1 MHSIFSYLLMLS
13 LGMLVFHQDARF
25 PASVSAEPPTMN
37 GIRTKNDYSTESL
50 VRDIFAKGACDNI
63 SNIRSIGNREGIG
76 YFENGRNVIGM
87 ENGIIISTGQIE
99 HAEGPN
105 QAGDKSGTLGN
116 TAGDQDLGM
125 FVDQRV
131 LDVVGIEFDFV
142 PLDSFVKFRYVFASE
157 EYCEFVGS
165 VYNDVFG
172 FFVSGPGIEGEF
184 SNQAKNVALI
194 PGTNDYVAINSV
206 NHAYNSQY
214 FIRNEL
220 ERDARQ
226 CEIEPF
232 NSPYRNSIEYDGFT
246 TILTA
251 NLQLIPCE
259 TYHIRFVV
267 ADVAD
272 RYYDSAV
279 FLEAESFN
287 IGGTVLLNAEAK
299 ETNKATEGCEDAFF
313 VFKRGEQ
320 ENLNKALTVQFK
332 VTDESTAIEGIDFE
346 PLPRQVTIPAGK
358 MHARLPVKVINDGID
373 EPDEKIVIELD
384 IPCACYSGN
393 ATMLLT
399 DSPPLVVELAD
410 KQVCRNSTTTLR
422 PEINGG
428 VPPYTYRWS
437 NGALTPQIEISP
449 GLSIVYTVTI
459 SDQCGNTTTDT
470 CRIHIIEPPEA
481 ELSGFAEICAG
492 DTAFLPILLNGA
504 PPWRLT
510 YTVNGEIQPIIE
522 GIQSDHFLL
531 PATQHGIYKIKN
543 LQDANCEGIAEG
555 YGEIKLIQVAM
566 DAQIQAVSCN
576 AGSDG
581 SISVQPSGGKPPYR
595 FHWGYT
601 SADKAE
607 LIDLTAGLYALT
619 ITDQG
624 GCASTFTIEVPEPTP
639 LAPIIFDCEDL
650 TNTNFDFS
658 ASGGTPPYQYSTDGV
673 TFSDQ
678 RFFEQLTPGAAY
690 HLTIRDANG
699 CELQQTLTLPP
710 TYEQMVELPEVLEI
724 KIGEPFTIVPKLH
737 IPEALVANI
746 RWLPDENLSCI
757 DCLNPQTLALHE
769 TSYTIRVIDLFGCTG
784 EATVRI
790 KLDRN
795 VDVFIP
801 SAFSPDGDH
810 VNDRFTVFANPH
822 QVRRVIAFQ
831 VFDRWGSQVFAAE
844 DFLPNDENR
853 GWDGHIGNKLPN
865 AGIFVYLAKL
875 ELVDGSE
882 IIRKGQVLLVR

>member
-1 MHSIFSYLLMLS
+1 MQSLFGYLLILS
-13 LGMLVFHQDARF
+13 LSMLMFHQDTMP
-25 PASVSAEPPTMN
+25 PASIFAEPPTLS

-63 SNIRSIGNREGIG
+63 SNIRSIGNHEGIG
-76 YFENGRNVIGM
+76 YFENGRSVIGM

-172 FFVSGPGIEGEF
+172 FFVSGPGIDGEF

-220 ERDARQ
+220 ERDSRQ
-226 CEIEPF
+226 CNIEPF
-232 NSPYRNSIEYDGFT
+232 NSPYRNAIEYDGFT
-246 TILTA
+246 KILTA
-251 NLQLIPCE
+251 ELQLIPCE

-299 ETNKATEGCEDAFF
+299 DAERATEGCEDAFF

-320 ENLNKALTVQFK
+320 ENLNKPLTVQFEI
-332 VTDESTAIEGIDFE
+332 TDESTAIEGIDFE
-346 PLPRQVTIPAGK
+346 PIPRKIIIPAGK
-358 MHARLPVKVINDGID
+358 MNVRLPVKVINDGID
-373 EPDEKIVIELD
+373 EPDEKIVIALD
-384 IPCACYSGN
+384 IPCACYSGD
-393 ATMLLT
+393 ATMILI
-399 DSPPLVVELAD
+399 DPPPLIAQLAD
-410 KQVCRNSTTTLR
+410 KQVCRNNTTTLQ
-422 PEINGG
+422 PEVSGG
-428 VPPYTYRWS
+428 VPPYSYRWS
-437 NGALTPQIEISP
+437 NGASTSKIDIKPVLATTYI
-449 GLSIVYTVTI
+449 VTI
-459 SDQCGNTTTDT
+459 SDQCGNSTTDT
-470 CRIHIIEPPEA
+470 CQINITEPPEA
-481 ELSGFAEICAG
+481 QLSGFAEICAG
-492 DTAFLPILLNGA
+492 DTTFLPVFLTGT
-504 PPWRLT
+504 PPWSMV
-510 YTVNGEIQPIIE
+510 YTINGEIQPPIE
-522 GIQSDHFLL
+522 GIQSSQFSL
-531 PATQHGIYKIKN
+531 PAAQHGIYRIKA
-543 LQDANCEGIAEG
+543 LQDANCEGTAAG
-555 YGEIKLIQVAM
+555 YGEINLIRVAM
-566 DAQIQAVSCN
+566 DAQIQEVSCN
-576 AGSDG
+576 TGADG
-581 SISVQPSGGKPPYR
+581 GIAIYPKSGNAPYQ
-595 FHWGYT
+595 FHWDHTTTSTAQLNNLQAGVYT
-601 SADKAE
+601 
-607 LIDLTAGLYALT
+607 LT

-624 GCASTFTIEVPEPTP
+624 GCASIFSIEILEPTP

-650 TNTNFDFS
+650 MDTSFDFS

-673 TFSDQ
+673 TFSDHY
-678 RFFEQLTPGAAY
+678 FFEQLIPGTSY
-690 HLTIRDANG
+690 NLTIRDANG

-724 KIGEPFTIVPKLH
+724 KIGEPFTIVPKLN

-757 DCLNPQTLALHE
+757 DCLSPQILALQE

-790 KLDRN
+790 KLDREI
-795 VDVFIP
+795 DVFIP
-801 SAFSPDGDH
+801 TAFSPDGDH
-810 VNDRFTVFANPH
+810 VNDRFTVFANPR

-831 VFDRWGSQVFAAE
+831 VFDRWGSQVFVAE
-844 DFLPNDENR
+844 DFLPNDEDH

-865 AGIFVYLAKL
+865 AGIFVYMAKL

-882 IIRKGQVLLVR
+882 TIRKGQVLLVR

>member
-1 MHSIFSYLLMLS
+1 MQSIFSYLLILS
-13 LGMLVFHQDARF
+13 LGMLVFHQHTKP
-25 PASVSAEPPTMN
+25 PASASAEPPIMN

-142 PLDSFVKFRYVFASE
+142 PLDSFVRFRYVFASE

-232 NSPYRNSIEYDGFT
+232 NSPHRNSIEYDGFT

-251 NLQLIPCE
+251 TLQLVPCE

-320 ENLNKALTVQFK
+320 ENLNKALTVQFEI
-332 VTDESTAIEGIDFE
+332 TDESTAIEGIDFE

-358 MHARLPVKVINDGID
+358 MNVRLPVKVINDRID
-373 EPDEKIVIELD
+373 EPDEKIVIALD
-384 IPCACYSGN
+384 IPCACYSGD

-399 DSPPLVVELAD
+399 DPPPLIAQLTD
-410 KQVCRNSTTTLR
+410 KQVCRNSTATLR

-428 VPPYTYRWS
+428 IPPYSYRWS
-437 NGALTPQIEISP
+437 NGALTPEIEINP
-449 GLSIVYTVTI
+449 GLASIYTVTI
-459 SDQCGNTTTDT
+459 SDQCGNSTTDT
-470 CRIHIIEPPEA
+470 CRISIIESPEA
-481 ELSGFAEICAG
+481 QLTGFAEICSG
-492 DTAFLPILLNGA
+492 DTAFLSILLNGA
-504 PPWRLT
+504 PPWSLT
-510 YTVNGEIQPIIE
+510 YMINDEIQPIIE
-522 GIQSDHFLL
+522 GIQANHFSL
-531 PATQHGIYKIKN
+531 PASQHGIYKIKT

-555 YGEIKLIQVAM
+555 HGEINLIQVSM
-566 DAQIQAVSCN
+566 DTQVQAVSCN
-576 AGSDG
+576 AGADG
-581 SISVQPSGGKPPYR
+581 GIAVYPKSGNAPYQ
-595 FHWGYT
+595 FHWDHTNVNTAQLNNLQAGVYT
-601 SADKAE
+601 
-607 LIDLTAGLYALT
+607 LT
-619 ITDQG
+619 IIDHL
-624 GCASTFTIEVPEPTP
+624 GCASAFTIEVPEPKP
-639 LAPIIFDCEDL
+639 LAPIIFDCKDL
-650 TNTNFDFS
+650 TDTNFDFS
-658 ASGGTPPYQYSTDGV
+658 ASGGTPPYQYATDGV
-673 TFSDQ
+673 TFSDYH
-678 RFFEQLTPGAAY
+678 FFEQLIPGTTY
-690 HLTIRDANG
+690 QLTIRDANG

-724 KIGEPFTIVPKLH
+724 KIGESFTIVPKLN
-737 IPEALVANI
+737 IPEGLVANV
-746 RWLPDENLSCI
+746 RWLPGENLSCI
-757 DCLNPQTLALHE
+757 DCLNPQTVALQE

-790 KLDRN
+790 KLDRE

-801 SAFSPDGDH
+801 TAFSPDGDH

-831 VFDRWGSQVFAAE
+831 VFDRWGSQVFVAE
-844 DFLPNDENR
+844 DFLPNDEDR

-865 AGIFVYLAKL
+865 AGIFVYMAKL
-875 ELVDGSE
+875 ELVDGTE